1 MLPARLRFL
10 CVAPAFALCKLTV
23 GQGAAEMRYTIQ
35 VTGRVLGEFDGEP
48 VKGAIV
54 IVRRGTHSE
63 EMHKVARNGKY
74 TVELARGS
82 NYEIIYSAPGQVA
95 KRVVIDTRGAPAL
108 LDVPTLTMVVDITL
122 FPPVEGLDT
131 RLFTEPMGKAAY
143 KHSVRNIV
151 WDKEYGEEMRARVKR
166 YMAGLDRKANGQ
178 FTNGTP

>member
-1 MLPARLRFL
+1 MRTIATLVLGYSMTLSLPLW
-10 CVAPAFALCKLTV
+10 
-23 GQGAAEMRYTIQ
+23 GQGKAEMRYTIQ

-95 KRVVIDTRGAPAL
+95 KRVVIDTRGAPAM
-108 LDVPTLTMVVDITL
+108 LDVPTITMVVDITL
-122 FPPVEGLDT
+122 FPPIEGLDT
-131 RLFTEPMGKAAY
+131 RLFTEPMGKAGY

-151 WDKEYGEEMRARVKR
+151 WDKEYGEEMRARIKR
-166 YMAGLDRKANGQ
+166 YMAGHDKKANGRI
-178 FTNGTP
+178 TNGEH